1 MTVYFVRH
9 AKAGSRANWDGD
21 DIDRP
26 LSANGWHQARM
37 VGAKLAKRSPSA
49 LYASPYL
56 RCVQSLEPL
65 AELCDLEIIADDR
78 LAEGGSFEQVLIL
91 LAEAPDDAVLCSHGD
106 VIPETIAALQR
117 RGCRIL
123 NQPDWRKATVWRLER
138 SLSGEFETAR
148 VTPPPA

>member
-9 AKAGSRANWDGD
+9 AKAGSRSNWDDD

-26 LSANGWHQARM
+26 LSANGWHQARL

-65 AELCDLEIIADDR
+65 AELSGLEIIADDR

-138 SLSGEFETAR
+138 SPSGEFETAR